1 MDNIDWFEICNRK
14 DVEIERVHREM
25 AMMVK
30 REHYIDAIKSLS
42 VCQNQ
47 IETMMLELRR
57 LDPKNAI
64 AGDANIVLGM
74 LEAMITLN
82 PDMQTDEWKAD
93 QKAKQEV
100 RDAEYRAAEE
110 KRRAKVQELM
120 WEGTLMI
127 TNAELKEGE

>member
-120 WEGTLMI
+120 WEGALTI
-127 TNAELKEGE
+127 TNSELKEGK